1 MKEKQ
6 RDESSKIIK
15 EILFTE
21 SNISKSFDELLNKV
35 IVNEFDSISDYNNKL
50 NLIKDIL
57 GYYNER
63 TYLVQKIL
71 SDYLNL
77 IEPSQEF
84 KDFKFKSENTHKNYI
99 NTDLEKL
106 KVDDDYEIIDRCS
119 SD

>member
-1 MKEKQ
+1 MKEKHK
-6 RDESSKIIK
+6 EECSKIIK

-84 KDFKFKSENTHKNYI
+84 KDFEFKSENTHKNYI
-99 NTDLEKL
+99 NADLEKL
-106 KVDDDYEIIDRCS
+106 KAYDDYQIIDRCK